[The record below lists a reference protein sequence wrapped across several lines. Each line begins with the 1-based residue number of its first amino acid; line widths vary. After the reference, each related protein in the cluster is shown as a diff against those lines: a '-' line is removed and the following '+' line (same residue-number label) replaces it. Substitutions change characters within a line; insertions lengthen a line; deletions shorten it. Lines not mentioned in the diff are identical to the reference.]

1 MTGQPF
7 FRSVSI
13 SNYRVLNKLRVPGF
27 SRLNIVGGLNGSGKT
42 SLLEALFMM
51 LNVGSPTTLLQPF
64 LVRAI
69 PANVA
74 VAANL
79 LFHEGKSDVPVSIEA
94 GTELGNISSI
104 IERGALP
111 PSVRSVPN
119 VSFPAGQQLSQVG
132 LTGITIRTSVDQVE
146 QDVTH
151 YFDMPSDHNPMGTAI
166 SKSNSQT
173 MRLPSGLLSGRAGH
187 TSPHEVASRFTS
199 VVQTGSKQELV
210 TLARSILPDC
220 TDVALLQL
228 GGVPQVCGV
237 TGANQYLPLSLLG
250 DGAAVALNIGLAL
263 LNLRNG
269 VLLLDEFDTALHF
282 SKLGSVWHQ
291 FASLAR
297 KLNCQ
302 IIAVTHSRE
311 FILEA
316 AKALAGTDMEND
328 LTYLRLDKLPEEIRA
343 TSYSAR
349 DLIDARDDA
358 WEIR

>member
-7 FRSVSI
+7 FRSVAI

-74 VAANL
+74 QAVDL
-79 LFHEGKSDVPVSIEA
+79 LFHEGKFNDQIHVDIE
-94 GTELGNISSI
+94 TPLGRIASI
-104 IERGALP
+104 IEHGTLP
-111 PSVRSVPN
+111 PSVSGVPNISVPTGYQ
-119 VSFPAGQQLSQVG
+119 VSQVG
-132 LTGITIRTSVDQVE
+132 LQGVTIRTSVDGAE
-146 QDVTH
+146 LDVTH
-151 YFDMPSDHNPMGTAI
+151 YFDMPSERNPTGTAI
-166 SKSNSQT
+166 SKSRAFSG
-173 MRLPSGLLSGRAGH
+173 RLPSGLLFSRVGH
-187 TSPHEVASRFTS
+187 ANPLELASRFTS
-199 VVQTGSKQELV
+199 VVQAGGKQDLV
-210 TLARSILPDC
+210 TLARSILRDC

-228 GGVPQVCGV
+228 GGAPQVCGV
-237 TGANQYLPLSLLG
+237 TEASQYIPLAFLG
-250 DGAAVALNIGLAL
+250 DGAAVALDIGLAL

-291 FASLAR
+291 FALLAR